1 MSKVLLIAPYTIL
14 VITAAL
20 HGLDRTL
27 RDAAMGLGASGTKAF
42 VTITFPLS
50 LPGSYVALLI
60 TIVWALGAFVSPL
73 LLGNPDLTTL
83 AVEVPRQTFEN
94 VNWAMGSAIAFI
106 VLGLMFLVVLIFNLI
121 VGYAIKWRTA

>member
-1 MSKVLLIAPYTIL
+1 
-14 VITAAL
+14 
-20 HGLDRTL
+20 
-27 RDAAMGLGASGTKAF
+27 MGLGASGTKAF

-94 VNWAMGSAIAFI
+94 VNWALGSTIAFI

-121 VGYAIKWRTA
+121 VGSAIKWRTA